1 MNVLLVCYAGMS
13 TSIMMKKMEEYA
25 KTKDIELNINA
36 VPFSSVCR

>member
-25 KTKDIELNINA
+25 KQRILN
-36 VPFSSVCR
+36 

>member
-25 KTKDIELNINA
+25 KTKDIE
-36 VPFSSVCR
+36 